1 MNTIDK
7 LDILAFGAHPDDVEI
22 GMGATL
28 AKYAEEGF
36 RVGICD
42 LTKAELSSN
51 GTVDIRQ
58 KEAKRAGEILGVA
71 TRIQLTWPDRGLR
84 TITEKQ
90 LAEVVS
96 IIRKYQPEVIFA
108 PFPIDRHPDHGACT
122 DIVKEAFF
130 NSGIKRYQCAG
141 DLHAFR
147 PKNLH
152 LYFINGYE
160 HPDFVIEVTN
170 FIEKKK
176 QALLAYESQFVKA
189 SDSIDTP
196 LTNDYIAVVESRER
210 LFGKEVGVNYAEG
223 FKTTKP
229 LVVSN
234 LITRGERDR

>member
-1 MNTIDK
+1 MVK

-28 AKYAEEGF
+28 AKYVEAGY

-51 GTVDIRQ
+51 GTVELRQ
-58 KEAKRAGEILGVA
+58 KEAKRAGEILGLT
-71 TRIQLTWPDRGLR
+71 TRIQLTLPDRGLKV
-84 TITEKQ
+84 ITKEQ

-96 IIRKYQPEVIFA
+96 IIRTYKPAVVFA

-122 DIVKEAFF
+122 DIVKEACF
-130 NSGIKRYQCAG
+130 NAGIKRYQCAD

-147 PKNLH
+147 PDALH
-152 LYFINGYE
+152 FYFINGYE
-160 HPDFVIEVTN
+160 HPDFVIDVTH

-176 QALLAYESQFVKA
+176 QALLAYESQFVKT

-196 LTNDYIAVVESRER
+196 LTNDYITVVDSRER
-210 LFGKEVGVNYAEG
+210 LFGKEVGVTYAEG
-223 FKTTKP
+223 FKTMKP
-229 LVVSN
+229 IIVSN
-234 LITRGERDR
+234 LFAGGESNR